1 MLDLDVSN
9 RELEMNRIK
18 EMRWRAPLVILT
30 LLLGLTTLPSTE
42 VFGGRLESD
51 TLSAMQYP
59 GSRDRQY
66 QVYIPNSYTGDEPVP
81 MVMVLHGCKQTQS
94 NMVQETR
101 FRELADSQGFIV
113 VYPFITSYPSA
124 ESRNLN
130 CWGFWFD
137 QHIHEGAGEAEDL
150 YQIALAV
157 ESRFSID
164 PNRRYVAGLSSGG
177 AMSVVMAVA
186 QSEYFAA
193 AGAVA
198 GLPYSE
204 TASSVGFVCAN
215 PGVFRPIDEVVAAMD
230 SEQSSSEEQQ
240 MIPMMVIHSL
250 NDCTVNKKAS
260 EMIRDSWVRRY
271 ETDSTAYE
279 TDDCTREGV
288 SCVHK
293 KYGVAGR
300 STVETVF
307 YQGES
312 GGLTGAGSHY
322 WVGDNDGEF
331 ANPDG
336 PSASELLWAFFVQH
350 PRDDETCPDGNNA
363 PRIALRGDPRID
375 LRVGE
380 PFVDPG
386 ATASDA
392 EDGDLSESI
401 VVTGSVDTNT
411 RGTYRISYNVSDSQ
425 GCPAPETTRRVIVSD
440 CQEWTETNAEH
451 AAAGRATGCWFW
463 FYCAQGSGDY
473 LGFWGGTT
481 TTVRNEDPNEAFY
494 SRGACP
500 P

>member
-1 MLDLDVSN
+1 
-9 RELEMNRIK
+9 MNRITDMK
-18 EMRWRAPLVILT
+18 WRAPLVILT
-30 LLLGLTTLPSTE
+30 LSLCLTTLPSAE
-42 VFGGRLESD
+42 VLGGRLESD

-66 QVYIPNSYTGDEPVP
+66 QVYIPDSYTGDEPVP
-81 MVMVLHGCKQTQS
+81 MVMVLHGCKQTQA

-101 FRELADSQGFIV
+101 FTELADTQGFIV

-137 QHIHEGAGEAEDL
+137 QHIHEGAGEPEDL

-157 ESRFSID
+157 ESRFNID
-164 PNRRYVAGLSSGG
+164 PDRRYVTGLSSGG
-177 AMSVVMAVA
+177 AMSVVMAVT

-215 PGVFRPIDEVVAAMD
+215 PGVFRPIDEVVAAME
-230 SEQSSSEEQQ
+230 SEQSTSEEQE

-260 EMIRDSWVRRY
+260 EMIRDSWIRRY
-271 ETDSTAYE
+271 GADSTAYQ
-279 TDDCTREGV
+279 TDDCTIEGV

-293 KYGVAGR
+293 RYGVAAR

-307 YQGES
+307 YEGES

-331 ANPDG
+331 ANSEG
-336 PSASELLWAFFVQH
+336 PSASELLWDFFVRH
-350 PRDDETCPDGNNA
+350 HADEDGACPDGNTA
-363 PRIALRGDPRID
+363 PRIALRGDPRME
-375 LRVGE
+375 LRVGD
-380 PFVDPG
+380 PFADPG

-392 EDGDLSESI
+392 EDGDISADI
-401 VVTGSVDTNT
+401 TVTGSVDTNT
-411 RGTYRISYNVSDSQ
+411 QGTYRIAYNVSDTQS
-425 GCPAPETTRRVIVSD
+425 CPAREVTRTVIVSD
-440 CQEWTETNAEH
+440 CQEWTETNAAH

-473 LGFWGGTT
+473 LGFWGGST
-481 TTVRNEDPNEAFY
+481 TTVRNEDPNEAY
-494 SRGACP
+494 YRRGACP